1 MNFFSKLIKPRLP
14 AAALGLTGEGVAV
27 VSLERRRD
35 GALLVRRAGYA
46 PLSEGV
52 VHPNFDEPNVVDAGE
67 LAASMQGLVTS
78 AGLQKRKRWSVA
90 LPEAATRTTI
100 LTLEGG
106 TASRAETEEMLRWK
120 TERGFGTPV
129 EELRVARERLRP
141 DAQGRPR
148 YLATAVRLSVLA
160 EYEGLLSSLGWHAG
174 LILPRHMGEAWWLM
188 RGGAATNA
196 SPASDS
202 LLVSTHHEGFTA
214 VLLRHSQPL
223 LVRSIVC
230 EAEDR
235 VDELYRFLL
244 FYRDRVQAPAAP
256 LDAEEAPANR
266 ADTIGRMLI
275 AGDGIEHT
283 EAGAI
288 IEETLGTR
296 PRLVTPA
303 DVRLA
308 LPSDEL
314 DFDAIAAPAGL
325 AALAWA

>member
-1 MNFFSKLIKPRLP
+1 MNSFSRLIKPRLP
-14 AAALGLTGEGVAV
+14 SAALGLTGEGVALV
-27 VSLERRRD
+27 ALDRRRD
-35 GALLVRRAGYA
+35 GMLLVRRAGYV
-46 PLSEGV
+46 PLAEGLV
-52 VHPNFDEPNVVDAGE
+52 RPNFDEPNVADTGE
-67 LAASMQGLVTS
+67 LVAAVRALAAS
-78 AGLQKRKRWSVA
+78 AGMQKRKRWSVA

-100 LTLEGG
+100 MTMEGG
-106 TASRAETEEMLRWK
+106 SASRAETEEMLRWK

-141 DAQGRPR
+141 DAQGRAR

-160 EYEGLLSSLGWHAG
+160 EYEAALSSLGWHTG
-174 LILPRHMGEAWWLM
+174 LILPRHMGESWWLM
-188 RGGAATNA
+188 RERVAAAN
-196 SPASDS
+196 ASDS

-244 FYRDRVQAPAAP
+244 FYRDRVQTPS
-256 LDAEEAPANR
+256 LDADAPVAA
-266 ADTIGRMLI
+266 ADTIGRMMI
-275 AGDGIEHT
+275 AGDGIEHA
-283 EAGAI
+283 EASAI
-288 IEETLGTR
+288 IEETLNTR
-296 PRLVTPA
+296 PRLVTAA

-314 DFDAIAAPAGL
+314 DFDSIAAPAGL

>member
-1 MNFFSKLIKPRLP
+1 MNSFSRLIKPRLP
-14 AAALGLTGEGVAV
+14 SAALGLTGEGAAV
-27 VSLERRRD
+27 VWLERRRD
-35 GALLVRRAGYA
+35 GTLLVRRAGYV
-46 PLSEGV
+46 PLAEGLV
-52 VHPNFDEPNVVDAGE
+52 SPNFDEPNVADAGE
-67 LAASMQGLVTS
+67 LASVVQGLAAS

-106 TASRAETEEMLRWK
+106 KASRAETEEMLRWK

-160 EYEGLLSSLGWHAG
+160 EYEAVLSALGWQAG
-174 LILPRHMGEAWWLM
+174 LVLPRHMGEVWWLM
-188 RGGAATNA
+188 RERAVAT
-196 SPASDS
+196 ASDS

-214 VLLRHSQPL
+214 VLLRHAQPL

-244 FYRDRVQAPAAP
+244 FYRDRVLTPAA
-256 LDAEEAPANR
+256 DADAPS
-266 ADTIGRMLI
+266 ADAIGRMMI
-275 AGDGIEHT
+275 AGDGIEHA
-283 EAGAI
+283 EASAI
-288 IEETLGTR
+288 IEETLNTH
-296 PRLVTPA
+296 PRLVTAA

>member
-1 MNFFSKLIKPRLP
+1 MNSFSKLIKPRLP
-14 AAALGLTGEGVAV
+14 SAALGLTGEGVGI
-27 VSLERRRD
+27 VSLDRRRD
-35 GALLVRRAGYA
+35 RTLLVRRAGYV
-46 PLSEGV
+46 PLPEGLLR
-52 VHPNFDEPNVVDAGE
+52 PNFDEPNVADPAE
-67 LAASMQGLVTS
+67 LASVISGLAAS

-129 EELRVARERLRP
+129 EELRVARERLQA

-160 EYEGLLSSLGWHAG
+160 EYEDVLSSLGWHAG

-188 RGGAATNA
+188 RERTTAAA
-196 SPASDS
+196 RLPLSDS

-214 VLLRHSQPL
+214 VLLRNAQPL

-230 EAEDR
+230 DAEDR

-244 FYRDRVQAPAAP
+244 FYRDRVQAPAAAS
-256 LDAEEAPANR
+256 LDTDAPGA
-266 ADTIGRMLI
+266 ADTIGRMMI
-275 AGDGIEHT
+275 AGDGIEHA
-283 EAGAI
+283 EADAI

-296 PRLVTPA
+296 PRLVTA
-303 DVRLA
+303 EDVRLA

-314 DFDAIAAPAGL
+314 DFDTIAAPAGL

>member
-1 MNFFSKLIKPRLP
+1 MTSFSKLIKPRLP
-14 AAALGLTGEGVAV
+14 SAALGLTGEGVAV
-27 VSLERRRD
+27 VSLDRRRD
-35 GALLVRRAGYA
+35 RTLLVRRAGYV
-46 PLSEGV
+46 PLAEGLV
-52 VHPNFDEPNVVDAGE
+52 RPNFDESNVADVGE
-67 LAASMQGLVTS
+67 LAAVLQGLAAS

-106 TASRAETEEMLRWK
+106 SATRAETEEMLRWK

-160 EYEGLLSSLGWHAG
+160 EYEATLAALGWQAG

-188 RGGAATNA
+188 RERVAAGAT
-196 SPASDS
+196 SDS

-214 VLLRHSQPL
+214 VLLRDAQPL

-244 FYRDRVQAPAAP
+244 FYRDRVQTPA
-256 LDAEEAPANR
+256 LDPDAVPVA
-266 ADTIGRMLI
+266 ADTIGRMMI
-275 AGDGIEHT
+275 AGDGIEHA
-283 EAGAI
+283 EASAI
-288 IEETLGTR
+288 IEETLNTR
-296 PRLVTPA
+296 PRLVTAA
-303 DVRLA
+303 DVRLV

>member
-1 MNFFSKLIKPRLP
+1 MNSFSRLIKPRLP
-14 AAALGLTGEGVAV
+14 SSALGLTGEGAAL
-27 VSLERRRD
+27 VSLDRRRD
-35 GALLVRRAGYA
+35 GSLLVRRAGYV
-46 PLSEGV
+46 PLAEGLV
-52 VHPNFDEPNVVDAGE
+52 RPNFDEPNVADAGE
-67 LAASMQGLVTS
+67 LASILQGLAAN
-78 AGLQKRKRWSVA
+78 AGMQKRKRWSVA

-106 TASRAETEEMLRWK
+106 TATRAETEEMLRWK

-148 YLATAVRLSVLA
+148 YLATAVRLSVIA
-160 EYEGLLSSLGWHAG
+160 EYEAALSALGWHTG

-188 RGGAATNA
+188 RERVAAAT
-196 SPASDS
+196 ASDS

-214 VLLRHSQPL
+214 VLLRHGQPL

-244 FYRDRVQAPAAP
+244 FYRDRVQAPAS
-256 LDAEEAPANR
+256 DASDA
-266 ADTIGRMLI
+266 ADTIGRMMI
-275 AGDGIEHT
+275 AGDGIEHS
-283 EAGAI
+283 EASAI
-288 IEETLGTR
+288 IEETLDTR
-296 PRLVTPA
+296 PRLVTA
-303 DVRLA
+303 DDVRLA
-308 LPSDEL
+308 LPSNEL
-314 DFDAIAAPAGL
+314 DFDSIAAPAGL

>member
-1 MNFFSKLIKPRLP
+1 MNSFSRLIKPRLP
-14 AAALGLTGEGVAV
+14 SAALGLTGEGAAV
-27 VSLERRRD
+27 VWLERRRD
-35 GALLVRRAGYA
+35 GTLLVRRAGYV
-46 PLSEGV
+46 PLAEELV
-52 VHPNFDEPNVVDAGE
+52 RPNFDEPNVADAGE
-67 LAASMQGLVTS
+67 LAAVVRGLAAS

-100 LTLEGG
+100 LTMEGG

-120 TERGFGTPV
+120 TERGFGTPI

-160 EYEGLLSSLGWHAG
+160 EYEATLSALGWQAG
-174 LILPRHMGEAWWLM
+174 LVLPRHMGEVWWLM
-188 RGGAATNA
+188 RERASAAA
-196 SPASDS
+196 AASDS

-214 VLLRHSQPL
+214 VLLRHAQPL

-244 FYRDRVQAPAAP
+244 FYRDRVLAPAA
-256 LDAEEAPANR
+256 DADAPP
-266 ADTIGRMLI
+266 ADAIGRMMI
-275 AGDGIEHT
+275 AGDGIEHA
-283 EAGAI
+283 EASAI
-288 IEETLGTR
+288 IEETLNTR
-296 PRLVTPA
+296 PRLVTAA

>member
-1 MNFFSKLIKPRLP
+1 MTSFSKLIKPRLP
-14 AAALGLTGEGVAV
+14 SAALGLTGEGVAL
-27 VSLERRRD
+27 VSLDRRRD
-35 GALLVRRAGYA
+35 RTLLVRRAGYV
-46 PLSEGV
+46 PLAEGLV
-52 VHPNFDEPNVVDAGE
+52 RPNFDESNVADVSE
-67 LAASMQGLVTS
+67 LAAVLQGLAAS
-78 AGLQKRKRWSVA
+78 AGVQKRKRWSVA

-106 TASRAETEEMLRWK
+106 SATRAETEEMLRWK

-160 EYEGLLSSLGWHAG
+160 EYEATLAALGWQAG

-188 RGGAATNA
+188 RERVAANT
-196 SPASDS
+196 SDS

-214 VLLRHSQPL
+214 VLLRDAQPL

-244 FYRDRVQAPAAP
+244 FYRDRVQTPALDPDAAPAP
-256 LDAEEAPANR
+256 
-266 ADTIGRMLI
+266 ADTIGRMMI
-275 AGDGIEHT
+275 AGDGIEHA
-283 EAGAI
+283 EASAI
-288 IEETLGTR
+288 IEETLNTR
-296 PRLVTPA
+296 PRLVTAA

-308 LPSDEL
+308 LPSNEL
-314 DFDAIAAPAGL
+314 DFDVIAAPAGL

>member
-1 MNFFSKLIKPRLP
+1 MSFFSKLVKPRMP

-27 VSLERRRD
+27 VALERRRD
-35 GALLVRRAGYA
+35 GALLVRRAGYV
-46 PLSEGV
+46 PLPEGV
-52 VHPNFDEPNVVDAGE
+52 VQPNFDEPNLADADE
-67 LAASMQGLVTS
+67 LAATLQGLASS

-160 EYEGLLSSLGWHAG
+160 EYEALLSALGWHAG

-188 RGGAATNA
+188 RERTTPAAH
-196 SPASDS
+196 PSDS

-214 VLLRHSQPL
+214 VLLRAAQPL

-244 FYRDRVQAPAAP
+244 FYRDRVQTPAASLDADAPAA
-256 LDAEEAPANR
+256 DR
-266 ADTIGRMLI
+266 GDTIGRMLI
-275 AGDGIEHT
+275 AGDGIEHA
-283 EAGAI
+283 EASAI

-296 PRLVTPA
+296 PRLVTPE

-308 LPSDEL
+308 LPSNEL
-314 DFDAIAAPAGL
+314 DFDSIAAPAGL
-325 AALAWA
+325 AALAWG

>member
-1 MNFFSKLIKPRLP
+1 MNSFSRLIKPRLP
-14 AAALGLTGEGVAV
+14 SAAVGLTGEGVAV
-27 VSLERRRD
+27 VSLDRRRD
-35 GALLVRRAGYA
+35 RTLLVRRAGYV
-46 PLSEGV
+46 PLAEGLV
-52 VHPNFDEPNVVDAGE
+52 RPNFDDPNVADAGE
-67 LAASMQGLVTS
+67 LAAVLQGLATS
-78 AGLQKRKRWSVA
+78 AGVQKRKRWSVA

-106 TASRAETEEMLRWK
+106 TATRAETEEMLRWK

-148 YLATAVRLSVLA
+148 YLATAVRLPVLA
-160 EYEGLLSSLGWHAG
+160 EYEATLAALGWQAG
-174 LILPRHMGEAWWLM
+174 LILPRHMGEVSWLM
-188 RGGAATNA
+188 RERAVAGG
-196 SPASDS
+196 ASDS

-214 VLLRHSQPL
+214 VLLRNAQPL

-244 FYRDRVQAPAAP
+244 FYRDRVQTPAA
-256 LDAEEAPANR
+256 DADAAPDA
-266 ADTIGRMLI
+266 ADTIGRMMI
-275 AGDGIEHT
+275 AGDGIEHA
-283 EAGAI
+283 EASAI
-288 IEETLGTR
+288 IEETLNTR
-296 PRLVTPA
+296 PRLVTAA

-314 DFDAIAAPAGL
+314 DFDHIAAPAGL

>member
-1 MNFFSKLIKPRLP
+1 MNSFSRLIKPRLP
-14 AAALGLTGEGVAV
+14 SAAVGLTGEGVAL
-27 VSLERRRD
+27 VSLDRRRE
-35 GALLVRRAGYA
+35 GTLLVRRAGHV
-46 PLSEGV
+46 PLPEGLV
-52 VHPNFDEPNVVDAGE
+52 RPNFDEPNVADAAE
-67 LAASMQGLVTS
+67 LAAAVQGLATS
-78 AGLQKRKRWSVA
+78 AGMQKRKRWSVA
-90 LPEAATRTTI
+90 LPEAATRTAI

-106 TASRAETEEMLRWK
+106 AASRAETEEMLRWK
-120 TERGFGTPV
+120 TERGFGTAV

-160 EYEGLLSSLGWHAG
+160 EYESALSMLGWHTG

-188 RGGAATNA
+188 RGGVAAA
-196 SPASDS
+196 VPASDS

-214 VLLRHSQPL
+214 VLLRHAQPL

-244 FYRDRVQAPAAP
+244 FYRDRVLTPSADEDAPAA
-256 LDAEEAPANR
+256 
-266 ADTIGRMLI
+266 DTVGRMMI
-275 AGDGIEHT
+275 AGDGIEHA
-283 EAGAI
+283 EASAI
-288 IEETLGTR
+288 IEETLNAR
-296 PRLVTPA
+296 PRLVTAA

>member
-1 MNFFSKLIKPRLP
+1 MNSFSRLIKPRLP
-14 AAALGLTGEGVAV
+14 SAALGLTGEGAGV

-35 GALLVRRAGYA
+35 GTLLVRRAGYV
-46 PLSEGV
+46 PLAEELV
-52 VHPNFDEPNVVDAGE
+52 RPNFDEPNVADAGE
-67 LAASMQGLVTS
+67 LAAAVEGLAAS

-160 EYEGLLSSLGWHAG
+160 EYEAVLSALGWQAG

-188 RGGAATNA
+188 RERASAAA
-196 SPASDS
+196 ASDS

-214 VLLRHSQPL
+214 VLLRHAQPL

-244 FYRDRVQAPAAP
+244 FYRDRVLTPASEADAPSA
-256 LDAEEAPANR
+256 DA
-266 ADTIGRMLI
+266 IGRMMI
-275 AGDGIEHT
+275 AGDGIEHA
-283 EAGAI
+283 EASAI
-288 IEETLGTR
+288 IEETLNTR
-296 PRLVTPA
+296 PRLVTAA

>member
-1 MNFFSKLIKPRLP
+1 MNSISKLLKPRLP
-14 AAALGLTGEGVAV
+14 SAAVGLSGEGAAL
-27 VSLERRRD
+27 VSLDRRRD
-35 GALLVRRAGYA
+35 RSLLVRRAGYV
-46 PLSEGV
+46 PLAEGLV
-52 VHPNFDEPNVVDAGE
+52 QPNFDEANVTDVPE
-67 LAASMQGLVTS
+67 LAAVLQGLATS

-100 LTLEGG
+100 LTMEGG
-106 TASRAETEEMLRWK
+106 QASRSETEEMLRWK

-148 YLATAVRLSVLA
+148 YLATAVRLTVLA
-160 EYEGLLSSLGWHAG
+160 EYESVFVALGWQAG

-188 RGGAATNA
+188 RDRTAAA
-196 SPASDS
+196 MASDS
-202 LLVSTHHEGFTA
+202 LLVSTHPDGFTA
-214 VLLRHSQPL
+214 VLMRAAEPL

-230 EAEDR
+230 DAEDR

-244 FYRDRVQAPAAP
+244 FYRDRVQTPGTEGGSPVA
-256 LDAEEAPANR
+256 
-266 ADTIGRMLI
+266 TIEQMLL

-283 EAGAI
+283 AASAI
-288 IEETLGTR
+288 IEETLNAS
-296 PRLVTPA
+296 PRLITAA

-308 LPSDEL
+308 LPTGEL
-314 DFDAIAAPAGL
+314 AFDQIAAPAGL

>member
-1 MNFFSKLIKPRLP
+1 MIKPRLP
-14 AAALGLTGEGVAV
+14 PAAFGLTGEGVAV
-27 VSLERRRD
+27 VSLDRRRD
-35 GALLVRRAGYA
+35 GTLLVRRAGYV
-46 PLSEGV
+46 PLAEGLV
-52 VHPNFDEPNVVDAGE
+52 RPNFDEPNVADTQE
-67 LAASMQGLVTS
+67 LAAIVQGLATS
-78 AGLQKRKRWSVA
+78 AGMQKRKRWSVA

-148 YLATAVRLSVLA
+148 YLATAVRVSVLA
-160 EYEGLLSSLGWHAG
+160 EYEAVLSALGWHAG
-174 LILPRHMGEAWWLM
+174 LLLPRHMGEVWWLM
-188 RGGAATNA
+188 RERVAPAA
-196 SPASDS
+196 ASDS

-214 VLLRHSQPL
+214 VLLRNAQPL

-244 FYRDRVQAPAAP
+244 FYRDRVLIPSADGDAPP
-256 LDAEEAPANR
+256 P
-266 ADTIGRMLI
+266 DTVGRMMI
-275 AGDGIEHT
+275 AGDGIEHA
-283 EAGAI
+283 EASAI
-288 IEETLGTR
+288 IEETLDAR
-296 PRLVTPA
+296 PRLVTAA

-325 AALAWA
+325 AALAWG